1 MIFLNLLYIFCTSYF
16 FKYIFEFM
24 GLTLGCTNSMID
36 LKLGCMYID
45 IQKNISISFLIY
57 MFLWLAIKNR
67 LNTVPLIDWLCNWD
81 PLCNN
86 ENFSTWIYIYILY
99 IFFFKKKKRKKE
111 KTGLCELWL
120 ARFYS

>member
-1 MIFLNLLYIFCTSYF
+1 
-16 FKYIFEFM
+16 M

-86 ENFSTWIYIYILY
+86 ENFSTWIYIYIYY
-99 IFFFKKKKRKKE
+99 IYFFFKRKKE
-111 KTGLCELWL
+111 KKKKQDFVNFGWQGFIPNGMSFCMIS
-120 ARFYS
+120 YNI